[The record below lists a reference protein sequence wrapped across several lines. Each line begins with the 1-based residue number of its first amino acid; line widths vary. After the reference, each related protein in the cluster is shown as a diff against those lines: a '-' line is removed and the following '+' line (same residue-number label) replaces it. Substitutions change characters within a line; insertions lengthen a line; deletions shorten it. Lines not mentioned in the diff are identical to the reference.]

1 MLTLTRV
8 ATFSLTVFGQTP
20 RQIGYQCVVRP
31 SDRRRQPILL
41 DPNGERAGIRTMT
54 PIQIL
59 HAVGNAYISGG
70 GTSRATRSSAFCT

>member
-1 MLTLTRV
+1 TGVT
-8 ATFSLTVFGQTP
+8 TFSLTIFAQTP

-31 SDRRRQPILL
+31 SDSGQQPILL
-41 DPNGERAGIRTMT
+41 YPNGERVGIRTMT

-70 GTSRATRSSAFCT
+70 GTSWATRSSAFST